1 MALER
6 LPLGGSPP
14 PWDLGARFSQKS
26 VWFVCPPKKERRL
39 RVSAFLF
46 VLQEAYLV
54 WVVLLSR

>member
-26 VWFVCPPKKERRL
+26 VWFVCPPRKERRL
-39 RVSAFLF
+39 RVSVFF
-46 VLQEAYLV
+46 SSCKKRV
-54 WVVLLSR
+54 

>member
-39 RVSAFLF
+39 RVSVFF
-46 VLQEAYLV
+46 SFCKKRVLCG
-54 WVVLLSR
+54 WSC

>member
-26 VWFVCPPKKERRL
+26 VWFVCPPKRKEDCGCQFFFRL
-39 RVSAFLF
+39 ARSVSCVGGLAK
-46 VLQEAYLV
+46 
-54 WVVLLSR
+54 

>member
-26 VWFVCPPKKERRL
+26 VWFVCPPRKERRL
-39 RVSAFLF
+39 RVSVFF
-46 VLQEAYLV
+46 SFCKKRVLCG
-54 WVVLLSR
+54 WSC

>member
-26 VWFVCPPKKERRL
+26 VWFVCPPTRKEDCGCQF
-39 RVSAFLF
+39 SF

-54 WVVLLSR
+54 WVVWLSR

>member
-39 RVSAFLF
+39 RVSVFFRFARSVSCVGGL
-46 VLQEAYLV
+46 AK
-54 WVVLLSR
+54 